1 MEDGFPRDMKLVVAV
16 LLLVAGC
23 SQGSLFIKPN
33 KDPQVNT
40 AVTAM
45 WAKDLKAHGRNG
57 DWLLTRAYYATSDMI
72 AKAAPG
78 EDLSHASMY
87 DADRGMVIEAVA
99 SGVREIPIKE
109 FLGRN
114 HFVIVVRPSNM
125 TTAEGNAA
133 LARAK
138 SKIGVPFD
146 KTGMFGF
153 DNPER
158 FYCSELVYWASETE
172 ARSGQHERIV
182 TPANLMKYGEVV
194 YWSGKRTDPQI
205 VQLATENQSETK
217 LAGH

>member
-1 MEDGFPRDMKLVVAV
+1 MKLVVAV

-40 AVTAM
+40 AVSAM
-45 WAKDLKAHGRNG
+45 WAKDLRTHGRNG
-57 DWLLTRAYYATSDMI
+57 DWLLTRAYYATSDAI
-72 AKAAPG
+72 VVGTPG

-87 DADRGMVIEAVA
+87 DADRGMVIEAVS
-99 SGVREIPIKE
+99 SGVREIEIKE
-109 FLGRN
+109 FLSRN

-125 TTAEGNAA
+125 TAAEGNAA

-138 SKIGVPFD
+138 SKIGSPFD
-146 KTGMFGF
+146 ATGMFGI
-153 DNPER
+153 DNPDR

-172 ARSGQHERIV
+172 ARSGQSERIV
-182 TPANLMKYGEVV
+182 TPGNLMKYGEVV

-205 VQLATENQSETK
+205 VQLATERINETT

>member
-1 MEDGFPRDMKLVVAV
+1 MKLAVAV
-16 LLLVAGC
+16 LLLVASLVAGC
-23 SQGSLFIKPN
+23 SQHSLLIKPN
-33 KDPQVNT
+33 RDPQVNT

-45 WAKDLKAHGRNG
+45 WTNDLRTHGRNG
-57 DWLLTRAYYATSDMI
+57 DWLLTRAYYMTSDAI
-72 AKAAPG
+72 ALGAPG

-87 DADRGMVIEAVA
+87 DADRGMVIEAVG
-99 SGVREIPIKE
+99 SGVREIKIDE

-114 HFVIVVRPSNM
+114 HFVILVRPSNM
-125 TTAEGNAA
+125 TAAEGTKA

-146 KTGMFGF
+146 STGMFGF

-172 ARSGQHERIV
+172 ARSGQSERIV
-182 TPANLMKYGEVV
+182 TPANLMKYGEVI

-205 VQLATENQSETK
+205 VQLAAERATTTK
-217 LAGH
+217 QAGR